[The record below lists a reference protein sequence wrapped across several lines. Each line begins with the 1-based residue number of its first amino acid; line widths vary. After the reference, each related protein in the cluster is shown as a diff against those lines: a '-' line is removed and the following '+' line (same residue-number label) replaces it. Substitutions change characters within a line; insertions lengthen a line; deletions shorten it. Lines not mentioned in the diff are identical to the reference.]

1 MKQDIIQ
8 QLFGT
13 TDMAVVIVGAVFA
26 HFGFL
31 ITITAFVFF
40 GVRSKTNGTPR
51 KFDLSYFINRR
62 GPQTLLAWFS
72 MLAALRFCG
81 EFIKMD
87 MSMFTC
93 FIIGLSAYSLF
104 EMWQKLTGN
113 KVQLP
118 HQNNK
123 E

>member
-26 HFGFL
+26 HFGLL
-31 ITITAFVFF
+31 IAISVFVFF

-51 KFDLSYFINRR
+51 KLDIAYFIQRR
-62 GPQTLLAWFS
+62 GPQTFIAWLCMF
-72 MLAALRFCG
+72 AVLRFCG

-87 MSMFTC
+87 MSMFAC
-93 FIIGLSAYSLF
+93 FIIGLSAYSLP
-104 EMWQKLTGN
+104 ELVQKVAGS
-113 KVQLP
+113 KLP
-118 HQNNK
+118 NQT